1 MKKIFYLGFALIFF
15 MEAEAQKK
23 KNGVIYN
30 QHPYLETVKEFNS
43 AFINGD
49 KEKIKSLV
57 AEDVKLWNSMSTNKR
72 QKGVGLNGLLG
83 RSSYWSNKLKNYSI
97 EPKGKAYPREY
108 KCQNPTNL

>member
-15 MEAEAQKK
+15 MKAEAQKK

-49 KEKIKSLV
+49 
-57 AEDVKLWNSMSTNKR
+57 R
-72 QKGVGLNGLLG
+72 
-83 RSSYWSNKLKNYSI
+83 KN
-97 EPKGKAYPREY
+97 
-108 KCQNPTNL
+108 